1 MNEQFKKAVEN
12 KSEIDLEKSL
22 EFSGNQKFKSEYFD
36 FIKKALK
43 ETWHEQHEDIINTI
57 YLDNLKD
64 DRFVEPIL
72 NIALNKEEYRLY
84 DFDLES
90 TLRKCVHA
98 LKTIDSEKSKEALN
112 KLIELNNENIKVTL
126 EMYK

>member
-1 MNEQFKKAVEN
+1 MSELFKKAVEN
-12 KSEIDLEKSL
+12 KSEIDLENSL
-22 EFSGNQKFKSEYFD
+22 GFDNDKKIKPEYFD
-36 FIKKALK
+36 FIKQALI

-64 DRFVEPIL
+64 DKFVAPIL
-72 NIALNKEEYRLY
+72 NIALNKETYRPY
-84 DFDLES
+84 DFELES

-98 LKTIDSEKSKEALN
+98 LKAIDSKKSKEALN
-112 KLIELNNENIKVTL
+112 KLITLNNENIKITL